1 MEKPTA
7 KLGSHKMAQGVPSLL
22 FSIVIYWTGQHMY
35 TVHVIKQAYCMHMQI
50 QQVKINN
57 MESTHMQKYRTKSV
71 KNLTTK
77 A

>member
-1 MEKPTA
+1 
-7 KLGSHKMAQGVPSLL
+7 
-22 FSIVIYWTGQHMY
+22 
-35 TVHVIKQAYCMHMQI
+35 MHMQI

-57 MESTHMQKYRTKSV
+57 MESTQMQKYRMKSV